1 MPLNLED
8 KKALVLEVSAVAANA
23 QSVVAAE
30 YRGITVSQMTEL
42 RAKARGQGVYMRI
55 VKNTLARRAL
65 VGTSF
70 ESIGPKLKG
79 PLVLAFSKDDP
90 GAAARVVKDFARTN
104 EKLVATLVSIGGQV
118 LPGKDLE
125 KIASL
130 PTREQALSQLL
141 GLLKAPIEKLVRT
154 LAEPQAK
161 LVRTIAAV
169 RDQKQAASV

>member
-8 KKALVLEVSAVAANA
+8 KKALVQEVSAVAAKA

-30 YRGITVSQMTEL
+30 YRGISVSQMTEL

-55 VKNTLARRAL
+55 VKNTLARKAL
-65 VGTSF
+65 AGTSF

-90 GAAARVVKDFARTN
+90 GAAARVVKDFAKTN
-104 EKLVATLVSIGGQV
+104 DKLVATLVSIGGQV
-118 LPGKDLE
+118 LPGKDIDR
-125 KIASL
+125 IASL
-130 PTREQALSQLL
+130 PTRDQALSQLL

-154 LAEPQAK
+154 LAEPQVK

>member
-8 KKALVLEVSAVAANA
+8 KKALVQEVSEIAAKA

-42 RAKARGQGVYMRI
+42 RARARGQGVYVRI
-55 VKNTLARRAL
+55 VKNTLARKAIA
-65 VGTSF
+65 GTSF

-90 GAAARVVKDFARTN
+90 GAAARVVKDFAKTN
-104 EKLVATLVSIGGQV
+104 DKLIATLVSIGGQV

-125 KIASL
+125 KVASL
-130 PTREQALSQLL
+130 PTRDQALSQLL

-169 RDQKQAASV
+169 RDLKTAAGV